1 MIGAL
6 CSPRSPKSSVVNR
19 LIGAAMRNLDGT
31 ISRRSFISSALGIGA
46 LGLISSMPTKA
57 YASENVDDGDQ
68 FNLADISLSKEEAA
82 LIEKISSIG
91 DSFFFDENQC
101 IATSLTDDLLISD
114 YGFEESELLFLKAS
128 VIGKYIPEND
138 PPMTRLHVEGTFIY
152 ISHTDLVAGSC
163 AALWAAAQS
172 GPAALGAALTAL
184 ATLIGGPVGTAIGAI
199 LGFLGAASLATLC
212 GMIIWAVANGR
223 GIRIGLVAQFPPI
236 VMEYW

>member
-1 MIGAL
+1 MFAPFTDIKL
-6 CSPRSPKSSVVNR
+6 CVV
-19 LIGAAMRNLDGT
+19 T
-31 ISRRSFISSALGIGA
+31 RRSFISSALGIGA
-46 LGLISSMPTKA
+46 FGLISSMPTKA

-68 FNLADISLSKEEAA
+68 FNLADIFLSEEEAA
-82 LIEKISSIG
+82 LIEKVSSIG

>member
-1 MIGAL
+1 
-6 CSPRSPKSSVVNR
+6 
-19 LIGAAMRNLDGT
+19 MRNLDGT

-68 FNLADISLSKEEAA
+68 FNLADISLSKEETA

-236 VMEYW
+236 VMEYR